1 MENIMIDSYA
11 FSSLLANDDK
21 FQMIDL
27 IKKECIKQQREEFLF
42 YQAEY
47 SEEKNCIDTR
57 RIYVQL

>member
-27 IKKECIKQQREEFLF
+27 IKKECKKIFPFLSSGMF
-42 YQAEY
+42 
-47 SEEKNCIDTR
+47 
-57 RIYVQL
+57 